1 MIKEACVFNILEAL
15 NAVKLAANRIEL
27 CENTTCGGTTP
38 SYGTIKVLK
47 ETLDIPIV
55 VMIRPRCGDF
65 VYSDLEFKAMKED
78 IKLCRR
84 LGVEGI
90 VFGIL
95 KDDHEIDI
103 DRTKELLSLADPLK
117 VTFHKAI
124 DETCDIKSSVIK
136 LLDIGV
142 HRILTSGGGL
152 KAEDSLIVLRDLI
165 LIAGEKL
172 EIVVA
177 GEVNKYNIDNIN
189 DILCSRAYHGRLI
202 VGDLG
207 LQLF

>member
-15 NAVKLAANRIEL
+15 NAVRLGANRVEL

-47 ETLDIPIV
+47 EILDIPIV

-65 VYSDLEFKAMKED
+65 IYSDLEFKSMKED
-78 IKLCRR
+78 IKICKN
-84 LGVEGI
+84 LGVEGV

-95 KDDHEIDI
+95 KDNHEIDI
-103 DRTKELLSLADPLK
+103 IRTKELLSLSRPLR

-124 DETCDIKSSVIK
+124 DETCDIRASVVT

-142 HRILTSGGGL
+142 HRILTSGGSL
-152 KAEDSLIVLRDLI
+152 KAENALVVLKDLI
-165 LIAGEKL
+165 LMVGKEL

-177 GEVNKYNIDNIN
+177 GKVNRYNIDSI
-189 DILCSRAYHGRLI
+189 DSVLSSRAYHGRLI
-202 VGDLG
+202 VGDLN
-207 LQLF
+207 L